1 MTNIAEEIKTAVL
14 EGEDDLA
21 QSLTRQSMNDGL
33 PPIEVVNRGL
43 CPGLRLPVNSGNRTN
58 TSIPI

>member
-21 QSLTRQSMNDGL
+21 HSLARQALNDGL
-33 PPIEVVNRGL
+33 PPIEVVNRGIV
-43 CPGLRLPVNSGNRTN
+43 PVTRLPA
-58 TSIPI
+58 